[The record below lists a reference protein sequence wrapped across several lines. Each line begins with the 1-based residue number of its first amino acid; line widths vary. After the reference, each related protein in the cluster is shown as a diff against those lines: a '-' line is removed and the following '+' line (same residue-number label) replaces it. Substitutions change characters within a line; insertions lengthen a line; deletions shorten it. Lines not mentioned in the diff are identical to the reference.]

1 MGWFPADAPGLRNCR
16 RYGARVVD
24 PDHPE
29 GGSPTNLS
37 ERSRVLPVA
46 GLEIEGRY
54 QAADL
59 DVRAGG
65 DFYDVF
71 PLGPERTA
79 IIIGDIVGHGRA
91 AAEASRSVR
100 ALVHGELARAA
111 GPAEVLVAVE
121 AELFSSSAPATMVTL
136 LCAEVDTGRGLI
148 RMASAGHCWPVLRRV
163 SGLVEHFRQPPAP
176 PLGVGLLDPAAGR
189 PEEWVVPFLAGDL
202 AVLYTDGLV
211 ERRRIPLDAVLGWVQ
226 EAVAEHGEPPE
237 LCRQLLNLAAT
248 ERDHDDDIAVLV
260 VRRPIAPDGAD
271 RVHAL
276 EERV

>member
-1 MGWFPADAPGLRNCR
+1 M
-16 RYGARVVD
+16 
-24 PDHPE
+24 
-29 GGSPTNLS
+29 
-37 ERSRVLPVA
+37 LPVA
-46 GLEIEGRY
+46 GLDIEGRY
-54 QAADL
+54 RAADL

-79 IIIGDIVGHGRA
+79 IIIGDIAGHGRA
-91 AAEASRSVR
+91 AAEASRGVR
-100 ALVHGELARAA
+100 ALVHRELARAA

-121 AELFSSSAPATMVTL
+121 AELVASSASATMVTL
-136 LCAEVDTGRGLI
+136 LCAEIDTGRNLV

-176 PLGVGLLDPAAGR
+176 PLGVGLLDPAAAR

-211 ERRRIPLDAVLGWVQ
+211 ERRRISLDAVLGWVHD
-226 EAVAEHGEPPE
+226 AVAEHGEPPE
-237 LCRQLLNLAAT
+237 LCRRLLAVAGT

-260 VRRPIAPDGAD
+260 VRRSIAADDED
-271 RVHAL
+271 RVHPL

>member
-1 MGWFPADAPGLRNCR
+1 M
-16 RYGARVVD
+16 
-24 PDHPE
+24 
-29 GGSPTNLS
+29 
-37 ERSRVLPVA
+37 A

-54 QAADL
+54 RAADL

-79 IIIGDIVGHGRA
+79 IIIGDIAGHGRA
-91 AAEASRSVR
+91 AAEASRHVR

-121 AELFSSSAPATMVTL
+121 AELLASSVPVTMVTL
-136 LCAEVDTGRGLI
+136 LCAEIDTGRDLV
-148 RMASAGHCWPVLRRV
+148 RMASAGHCWPVLRRA
-163 SGLVEHFRQPPAP
+163 SGLVEQLRQPPAP
-176 PLGVGLLDPAAGR
+176 PLGVGLLDPLARR
-189 PEEWVVPFLAGDL
+189 PEHWVVPFHAGDL

-226 EAVAEHGEPPE
+226 QAVAEHGEPPE
-237 LCRQLLNLAAT
+237 LCRQLLAVAAT

-260 VRRPIAPDGAD
+260 VRRSVAVGGEDQ
-271 RVHAL
+271 VHAL